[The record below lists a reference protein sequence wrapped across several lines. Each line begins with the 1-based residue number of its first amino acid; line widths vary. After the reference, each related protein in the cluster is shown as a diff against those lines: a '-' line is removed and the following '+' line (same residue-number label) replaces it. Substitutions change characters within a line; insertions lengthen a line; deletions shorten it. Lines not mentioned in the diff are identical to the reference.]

1 MSWGLWLISKL
12 IVERRNQRE
21 SRMWAVEDQA
31 RLGVSKAMEDRLDL
45 PKWVRAKTKD
55 GMMLPYQYI
64 QVSVTGVV
72 CLE

>member
-1 MSWGLWLISKL
+1 
-12 IVERRNQRE
+12 
-21 SRMWAVEDQA
+21 MWAVEDQA

-55 GMMLPYQYI
+55 GMMLPCQYI